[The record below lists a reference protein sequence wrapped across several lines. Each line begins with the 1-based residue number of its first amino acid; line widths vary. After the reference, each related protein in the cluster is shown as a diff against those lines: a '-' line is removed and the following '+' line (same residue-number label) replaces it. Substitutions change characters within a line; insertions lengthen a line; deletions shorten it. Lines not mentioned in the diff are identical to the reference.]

1 MLLLNY
7 CLEGLGVESRFG
19 LFLLKL
25 FSTVSVLLIFLFV
38 ERKFFVRIYNRLLLN
53 ILQVISQKYGRN
65 L

>member
-38 ERKFFVRIYNRLLLN
+38 ERKFLKQ
-53 ILQVISQKYGRN
+53 ILSLVMKR
-65 L
+65 